1 MIGTNQSMDDS
12 SASVVEMRGISKQ
25 FGGIHALSD
34 VDLSLRPGEIQ
45 GLIGENGAGKSTL
58 IKILAGA
65 YRRDKGEVL
74 VAGREITA
82 VSPRAMRDHG
92 IAIIYQE
99 FMLAPDLSVV
109 ESLFLDE
116 LHEKGRPYINWPA
129 LEKRASALLDDVGFG
144 HIDPRQGIRELTVA
158 EQQIVEICKALV
170 GSPKVIVFDEPTA
183 VLTASESRTLLDLIR
198 RLKQS
203 GVAVLY
209 VSHRLHELFEICDR
223 ITVLKD
229 GRLID
234 SLPTSDVTE
243 DSLIRMMVGRDL
255 QQMFPPK
262 DRVAGREMLRVENLR
277 SGSRV
282 KDGSFRAHAGEIV
295 GFAGLVGS
303 GRTELMRAVFGVER
317 PSGGQVIF
325 DGSRLRV
332 RGPRGAVSR
341 GIGLVPEDRKHQG
354 LIQEQSIRFNTT
366 MVGQTGIGFIN
377 PHPEASRVR
386 KLLAKLG
393 TKYGSIEDP
402 VSSLSGGNQQKVS
415 VAKWLAKD
423 LKLIILDEPT
433 RGVDVGAKG
442 EIYKN
447 IGALAHEGFAVVVV
461 SSELPEIIGLC
472 DRVYVMREGRVVSE
486 LTGTDINEEEIM
498 QYAMGVKRESRA

>member
-1 MIGTNQSMDDS
+1 MNDNTEHMSGG
-12 SASVVEMRGISKQ
+12 SAPVVEMQGISKQ

-65 YRRDKGEVL
+65 YRRDSGTVV
-74 VAGREITA
+74 VAGEEIHA
-82 VSPRAMRDHG
+82 VSPRTMRDHG

-99 FMLAPDLSVV
+99 FMLAPDFTVV

-116 LHEKGRPYINWPA
+116 LHQKGRPYINWRS
-129 LEKRASALLDDVGFG
+129 LEKRASSLLADIGFG
-144 HIDPRQGIRELTVA
+144 HIDPRQSIRELTVA

-170 GSPKVIVFDEPTA
+170 GSPRVIVFDEPTA
-183 VLTASESRTLLDLIR
+183 VLTASESRALLQLIR
-198 RLKQS
+198 KLKDE

-209 VSHRLHELFEICDR
+209 VSHRLNELFEICDR
-223 ITVLKD
+223 LTVLKD
-229 GRLID
+229 GRLVD
-234 SLPTSDVTE
+234 SRPTADVTE
-243 DSLIRMMVGRDL
+243 ESLIRMMVGRDL

-262 DRVAGREMLRVENLR
+262 DRVPGAEILQVENLR
-277 SGSRV
+277 AGSRV
-282 KDGSFRAHAGEIV
+282 KNGSFTARAGEIV

-303 GRTELMRAVFGVER
+303 GRTELMRAVFGADRVAAGTVSFEGER
-317 PSGGQVIF
+317 
-325 DGSRLRV
+325 LHL
-332 RGPRGAVSR
+332 RGPRGAVRR

-354 LIQEQSIRFNTT
+354 LVQEQSIRFNTA
-366 MVGQTGIGFIN
+366 MVGQTGVGFIN
-377 PHPEASRVR
+377 PRTEGQRVR
-386 KLLAKLG
+386 GLLAKLG

-415 VAKWLAKD
+415 VAKWLARE
-423 LKLIILDEPT
+423 LKLLILDEPT

-447 IGALAHEGFAVVVV
+447 IGALAREGFAVIVV
-461 SSELPEIIGLC
+461 SSELPEVIGLC
-472 DRVYVMREGRVVSE
+472 DRVYVMREGKTVAE
-486 LTGTDINEEEIM
+486 LSGSNINEEEIM
-498 QYAMGVKRESRA
+498 QHAMGAKREDRA

>member
-1 MIGTNQSMDDS
+1 MNENAEHMSGS
-12 SASVVEMRGISKQ
+12 SAPVVEMRSISKQ

-65 YRRDKGEVL
+65 YRRDSGTVM
-74 VAGREITA
+74 VAGEEIHA

-116 LHEKGRPYINWPA
+116 LHQKGRPYINWRS
-129 LEKRASALLDDVGFG
+129 LERRASTLLTDIGFG
-144 HIDPRQGIRELTVA
+144 HIDPRQSIQELTVA

-170 GSPKVIVFDEPTA
+170 GSPRVIVFDEPTA
-183 VLTASESRTLLDLIR
+183 VLTASESRTLLQLIR
-198 RLKQS
+198 KLKDE
-203 GVAVLY
+203 GVGILY
-209 VSHRLHELFEICDR
+209 VSHRLNELFEICDR
-223 ITVLKD
+223 LTVLKD
-229 GRLID
+229 GRLVD
-234 SLPTSDVTE
+234 SRPTADVTE
-243 DSLIRMMVGRDL
+243 ESLIRMMVGRDL

-262 DRVAGREMLRVENLR
+262 DRVPGAEILRVENLR
-277 SGSRV
+277 AGSRV
-282 KDGSFRAHAGEIV
+282 KNGSFTARSGEIV

-303 GRTELMRAVFGVER
+303 GRTELMRAVFGADRATSGTVSFEGER
-317 PSGGQVIF
+317 
-325 DGSRLRV
+325 LHV
-332 RGPRGAVSR
+332 RSPRGAVSR

-354 LIQEQSIRFNTT
+354 LVQEQSIRFNTA
-366 MVGQTGIGFIN
+366 MVGQTGVGFIN
-377 PHPEASRVR
+377 PRPEGQRVR
-386 KLLAKLG
+386 DLLAKLG

-415 VAKWLAKD
+415 VAKWLARE

-447 IGALAHEGFAVVVV
+447 IGALAREGFAVIVV
-461 SSELPEIIGLC
+461 SSELPEVIGLC
-472 DRVYVMREGRVVSE
+472 DRVYVMREGVTVAE
-486 LTGTDINEEEIM
+486 LTGSAINEEEIM
-498 QYAMGVKRESRA
+498 QHAMGVKREDRA